1 MVAVCSL
8 CIYYLSYNQEKTMKK
23 TIILAICLLNLMAL
37 YSQIKIEGTISEFDK
52 NNKPIGLPGATVQW
66 IGTTKG
72 TSTDVN
78 GNFSLMTIHG
88 INKIV
93 VKHVSYET
101 DTLTIANMEKP
112 VKILLTGGKNLKAV
126 EIRSSEGIIVSI
138 KSIPTQIITGDGLRK
153 AACCSLA
160 ESFESSATV
169 DVEYSDAVTGAKQI
183 QMLGLAGVYT
193 QILAENIPLVR
204 GLSTPFGLSYVPGPW
219 MESIYISKG
228 TSSVTNG
235 YESITGQINVEYKK
249 PESNEE
255 KVYLN
260 LYGDQMGRG
269 ELNFNS
275 RIGVKKNVSTM
286 LLLHAENQFSKI
298 DHNHDMFLDIPLSK
312 QVHVMNRW
320 DYDVP
325 NKLEGKA
332 IVSFLTEDR
341 SGGAV
346 KFDKSKDYLDTT
358 QYGMG
363 IKTNRFNVT
372 TKNGFFLKG
381 DDRSIG
387 TMLSFTHHDQNSF
400 FGQTKY
406 VADQNSLYAN
416 FLYASPLSKNKNH
429 KINTGVSYQMDAYKE
444 NFNDSAFSHIESVP
458 GVFAQY
464 SYSVGDALAII
475 AGFRADY
482 HNQFGLFWTPRM
494 HAKYM
499 LNEHWAVR
507 GTVGKGYRVA
517 NVYAENTALLT
528 SSRQFVVTE
537 KLKNEE
543 AWNYGLNI
551 TRTFNMN
558 KKDATIAIDY
568 YRTEFVN
575 QVIIDVDKSPDF
587 AYLSNLHGL
596 SYSNSAQI
604 EAILYPIKSLE
615 MTLAYRI
622 NDVWQTTNGKLQEKP
637 LASKHKAVMS
647 LSYKTKYDKWQFDF
661 TTQYHGAM
669 RLPDLSAN
677 PVAYQLPKHS
687 PDYFIFNA
695 QITRRFKKVEYYI
708 GAENLGNFTQKTP
721 IIASHHPFGDYFDSS
736 IVWGPIKG
744 RMIYGG
750 LRFTLKS

>member
-1 MVAVCSL
+1 
-8 CIYYLSYNQEKTMKK
+8 MKK
-23 TIILAICLLNLMAL
+23 AIILGICLLNIMAL
-37 YSQIKIEGTISEFDK
+37 YSQSKISGTIFELDK
-52 NNKPIGLPGATVQW
+52 NNKPIGLPGATIQW
-66 IGTTKG
+66 SGTTQG

-78 GNFSLMTIHG
+78 GNFSLITVSG
-88 INKIV
+88 NNKIV
-93 VKHVSYET
+93 VKHVSYAT
-101 DTLTIANMEKP
+101 DTLTITDLNKP
-112 VKILLTGGKNLKAV
+112 IKIILSGGKMLSEV
-126 EIRSSEGIIVSI
+126 EVRSNEGYLISI
-138 KSIPTQIITGDGLRK
+138 KPITTQIITGDGLKK

-183 QMLGLAGVYT
+183 QMLGLAGVYS

-235 YESITGQINVEYKK
+235 YESISGQINVEYKK

-260 LYGDQMGRG
+260 LYGDDMGRG
-269 ELNFNS
+269 ELNFNT
-275 RIGVKKNVSTM
+275 RIGIKENASTM
-286 LLLHAENQFSKI
+286 LLFHAENQFSKI
-298 DHNHDMFLDIPLSK
+298 DHNGDGFMDIPLNK
-312 QVHVMNRW
+312 QLHVMNRW

-325 NKLEGKA
+325 HKLEGKTM
-332 IVSFLTEDR
+332 VSFLTEDR

-346 KFDKSKDYLDTT
+346 AFDKSKDYLGTT

-363 IKTNRFNVT
+363 IQTNRFNAT
-372 TKNGFFLKG
+372 TKNGFFLK
-381 DDRSIG
+381 DEDRSIG
-387 TMLSFTHHDQNSF
+387 TQLSFTHHDQNSF

-406 VADQNSLYAN
+406 NADQNSIYVNL
-416 FLYASPLSKNKNH
+416 LYASPISKNKNH
-429 KINTGVSYQMDAYKE
+429 KINTGLSYQMDAYKE
-444 NFNDSAFSHIESVP
+444 NYNDSTFSHTESVP

-464 SYSVGDALAII
+464 SYSVGEALAII

-482 HNQFGLFWTPRM
+482 HNQYGLFWTPRM

-499 LNEHWAVR
+499 LNEHWSAR

-537 KLKNEE
+537 ELKNEE

-558 KKDATIAIDY
+558 KKDATFSLDY

-575 QVIIDVDKSPDF
+575 QVIVDVDKSPDF
-587 AYLSNLHGL
+587 AYISNLHGL
-596 SYSNSAQI
+596 SYSNSAQV
-604 EAILYPIKSLE
+604 EAILYPLKGLE
-615 MTLAYRI
+615 AIIAYRI
-622 NDVWQTTNGKLQEKP
+622 NDVRQTVDGKLREKA
-637 LASKHKAVMS
+637 LSSIHKAVLS

-677 PVAYQLPKHS
+677 PVEYQLPTHS
-687 PDYFIFNA
+687 PDYFTFNA
-695 QITRRFKKVEYYI
+695 QITRRFKKIEIYL
-708 GAENLGNFTQKTP
+708 GGENLGNYMQMVP
-721 IIASHHPFGDYFDSS
+721 IIAANDPFGSYFDSS
-736 IVWGPIKG
+736 IVWGPIRG

>member
-1 MVAVCSL
+1 
-8 CIYYLSYNQEKTMKK
+8 MKK
-23 TIILAICLLNLMAL
+23 AIILAICLLNLMAL
-37 YSQIKIEGTISEFDK
+37 YSQIKIEGTISEIDK
-52 NNKPIGLPGATVQW
+52 NNKPIGLPGATIQW
-66 IGTTKG
+66 LGTTKG

-88 INKIV
+88 TNKIV

-101 DTLTIANMEKP
+101 DTLTIENMEKP
-112 VKILLTGGKNLKAV
+112 VKIILTGGKNLKGV
-126 EIRSSEGIIVSI
+126 EIRSDLGIIVSI
-138 KSIPTQIITGDGLRK
+138 KSIPTQIITSEGLRK

-160 ESFESSATV
+160 ESFENSATV

-275 RIGVKKNVSTM
+275 RISVKKNVSTM

-298 DHNHDMFLDIPLSK
+298 DHNHDMFLDIPLNK

-325 NKLEGKA
+325 NKREGKVM
-332 IVSFLTEDR
+332 VSFLTEDKA
-341 SGGAV
+341 GGAV

-387 TMLSFTHHDQNSF
+387 TIVSFTHHDQNSF
-400 FGQTKY
+400 FGQKKY
-406 VADQNSLYAN
+406 LADQNSLYTN

-429 KINTGVSYQMDAYKE
+429 KINTGLSYQMDAYKE
-444 NFNDSAFSHIESVP
+444 NFKDSAFSHIESVP

-482 HNQFGLFWTPRM
+482 HNQYGLFWTPRM

-499 LNEHWAVR
+499 LTEHWAVR

-517 NVYAENTALLT
+517 NFYTENTALLT
-528 SSRQFVVTE
+528 SSRQLVFTE
-537 KLKNEE
+537 ELKNEE

-568 YRTEFVN
+568 YRTEFIN
-575 QVIIDVDKSPDF
+575 QVIIDVDKSPTF
-587 AYLSNLHGL
+587 AYISNLHGL
-596 SYSNSAQI
+596 SFSNSAQI
-604 EAILYPIKSLE
+604 EAILYPIKGLE

-637 LASKHKAVMS
+637 LTSKHKAVMS
-647 LSYKTKYDKWQFDF
+647 LSYKTKHDKWQFDF
-661 TTQYHGAM
+661 TTQYHGSM
-669 RLPDLSAN
+669 RLPELGDHKAVTDYLAQIGSRTN
-677 PVAYQLPKHS
+677 TPE
-687 PDYFIFNA
+687 YFIFNA

-708 GAENLGNFTQKTP
+708 GGENLGNFTQKVP
-721 IIASHHPFGDYFDSS
+721 IIGSHHPFGSHFDSS
-736 IVWGPIKG
+736 MVWGPIKG
-744 RMIYGG
+744 GMIYGG

>member
-1 MVAVCSL
+1 
-8 CIYYLSYNQEKTMKK
+8 MKK
-23 TIILAICLLNLMAL
+23 AIILVICFFNLMTL
-37 YSQIKIEGTISEFDK
+37 FSQIKVDGTILELDK
-52 NNKPIGLPGATVQW
+52 NNKPIGLPGATIQW
-66 IGTTKG
+66 LGTTKG
-72 TSTDVN
+72 TSTDGN
-78 GNFSLMTIHG
+78 GNFSLQTISG
-88 INKIV
+88 KNKII
-93 VKHVSYET
+93 VKHISYAT
-101 DTLTIANMEKP
+101 DTIEIVDFNKP
-112 VKILLTGGKNLKAV
+112 LKILLTGGKTLNEV
-126 EIRSSEGIIVSI
+126 VISSSEGIYFSI
-138 KSIPTQIITGDGLRK
+138 KTIATHVITEDGLRK

-235 YESITGQINVEYKK
+235 YESITGQINVEFKK

-255 KVYLN
+255 KIYLN

-298 DHNHDMFLDIPLSK
+298 DHNHDMFLDSPLNK
-312 QVHVMNRW
+312 QLHVMNRW

-332 IVSFLTEDR
+332 IVSFLTEDKI
-341 SGGAV
+341 GGAV

-358 QYGMG
+358 NYGIG
-363 IKTNRFNVT
+363 IKSNRFNVT

-381 DDRSIG
+381 EDRSIG

-416 FLYASPLSKNKNH
+416 FLYASPISKNKNH
-429 KINTGVSYQMDAYKE
+429 KINTGFSYQMDSYQE

-458 GVFAQY
+458 GAFAQY
-464 SYSVGDALAII
+464 SYSVGDAIAII

-482 HNQFGLFWTPRM
+482 HNLYGLFWTPRV
-494 HAKYM
+494 HVKYM
-499 LNEHWAVR
+499 LNEFWGVR

-528 SSRQFVVTE
+528 SSRQLVFTE
-537 KLKNEE
+537 ELKNEE
-543 AWNYGLNI
+543 AWNYGINI

-575 QVIIDVDKSPDF
+575 QVVIDVDKSPDF
-587 AYLSNLHGL
+587 AYISNLHGL

-661 TTQYHGAM
+661 TTQFHGAM
-669 RLPDLSAN
+669 RLPDLQDNAAVTEYIAQVGSRT
-677 PVAYQLPKHS
+677 HT

-708 GAENLGNFTQKTP
+708 GAENLSNFTQKIP
-721 IIASHHPFGDYFDSS
+721 IIASHHPFGSHFDSS
-736 IVWGPIKG
+736 MVWGPIKG